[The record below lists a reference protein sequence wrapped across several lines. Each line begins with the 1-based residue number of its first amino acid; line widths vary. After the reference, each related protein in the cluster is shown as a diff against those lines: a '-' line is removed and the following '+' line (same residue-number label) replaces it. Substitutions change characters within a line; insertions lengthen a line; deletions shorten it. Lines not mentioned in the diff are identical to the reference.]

1 MINEVKENEILW
13 ARVNEDVIIPTKRD
27 EDACYDIYAYF
38 DEDYKIIYPNET
50 KIIHTGL
57 YVALNKKYKLE
68 LCERGSTGT
77 KGMGQRA
84 GEIDSGYRGEIGVPI
99 TNHNNG
105 MLIISKFIKE
115 DGKVDEETTNNV
127 VFKGKTRHNA
137 SPYGVV
143 PYGTVYYP
151 YTKAI
156 TSGAIVEVPQ
166 MESKEISIEELKA
179 IPSARGEGSL
189 GSSGK

>member
-13 ARVNEDVIIPTKRD
+13 ARINENVILPTKRD

-38 DEDYKIIYPNET
+38 EEDYMIIYPHET
-50 KIIHTGL
+50 KIIPTGL

-77 KGMGQRA
+77 KGIGQRS
-84 GEIDSGYRGEIGVPI
+84 GQIDSGYRGLIGVPI

-105 MLIISKFIKE
+105 ILIISKLVRE
-115 DGKVDEETTNNV
+115 DGKVDEEATNNLA
-127 VFKGKTRHNA
+127 FKGKKEGKV
-137 SPYGVV
+137 SV
-143 PYGTVYYP
+143 PYGIGYYP

-156 TSGAIVEVPQ
+156 TSGAIVEVPI
-166 MESKEISIEELKA
+166 MESREISVEELKA
-179 IPSARGEGSL
+179 IPSARGEGKL

>member
-13 ARVNEDVIIPTKRD
+13 ARINESVILPTKRD

-38 DEDYKIIYPNET
+38 EEDCIIIYPNQT
-50 KIIHTGL
+50 KIIPTGL

-77 KGMGQRA
+77 KGIGQRS
-84 GEIDSGYRGEIGVPI
+84 GQIDSGYRGEIGVPI

-105 MLIISKFIKE
+105 ILIISKFVTE
-115 DGKVDEETTNNV
+115 DGKVDESVTDKL
-127 VFKGKTRHNA
+127 VFKNGLK
-137 SPYGVV
+137 
-143 PYGTVYYP
+143 PYGTIYYP

-166 MESKEISIEELKA
+166 MKSKEISVEELKA
-179 IPSARGEGSL
+179 IPSARGEGML

>member
-13 ARVNEDVIIPTKRD
+13 ARVSGDVKLPTKRD

-38 DEDYKIIYPNET
+38 DEDYIVIYPHET

-77 KGMGQRA
+77 KGIGQRA

-105 MLIISKFIKE
+105 ILIISKFVTE
-115 DGKVDEETTNNV
+115 DGKVDESVTDKL
-127 VFKGKTRHNA
+127 VFKNGLK
-137 SPYGVV
+137 
-143 PYGTVYYP
+143 PYGTIYYP

>member
-13 ARVNEDVIIPTKRD
+13 ARINKDVILPTKRD

-38 DEDYKIIYPNET
+38 EEDYMIIYPHET
-50 KIIHTGL
+50 KIIPTGL

-77 KGMGQRA
+77 KGMGQRS
-84 GEIDSGYRGEIGVPI
+84 GQVDSGYRGLIGVPI

-105 MLIISKFIKE
+105 ILIISKLLDE
-115 DGKVDEETTNNV
+115 NGKINEEATNNV
-127 VFKGKTRHNA
+127 AFKGKRGGLGT
-137 SPYGVV
+137 V
-143 PYGTVYYP
+143 PYGTIYYP

-156 TSGAIVEVPQ
+156 TSGAIVEVPIV
-166 MESKEISIEELKA
+166 ESREISVEELKA

>member
-13 ARVNEDVIIPTKRD
+13 ARVNEDVKLPTKRD

-38 DEDYKIIYPNET
+38 EEDYMIIYPHET
-50 KIIHTGL
+50 KIIPTGL

-77 KGMGQRA
+77 KGIGQRS
-84 GEIDSGYRGEIGVPI
+84 GQIDSGYRGEIGVPI

-105 MLIISKFIKE
+105 ILIISKFVTE
-115 DGKVDEETTNNV
+115 DGKVDESVTDKL
-127 VFKGKTRHNA
+127 VFKNGLK
-137 SPYGVV
+137 PYGII
-143 PYGTVYYP
+143 YYP

-179 IPSARGEGSL
+179 IPSDRGEGSL

>member
-13 ARVNEDVIIPTKRD
+13 ARVNEDVKLPTKRD

-38 DEDYKIIYPNET
+38 EEDYMIIYPHET
-50 KIIHTGL
+50 KIIPTGL

-77 KGMGQRA
+77 KGIGQRS
-84 GEIDSGYRGEIGVPI
+84 GQIDSGYRGLIGVPI

-105 MLIISKFIKE
+105 ILIISKFVKE
-115 DGKVDEETTNNV
+115 DGKVDESATDKL
-127 VFKGKTRHNA
+127 VFKNDLK
-137 SPYGVV
+137 

-166 MESKEISIEELKA
+166 MESREISVEELKT

>member
-13 ARVNEDVIIPTKRD
+13 ARVSGDVKLPTKRD

-38 DEDYKIIYPNET
+38 EEDCIIIYPNQT
-50 KIIHTGL
+50 KIIPTGL

-77 KGMGQRA
+77 KGIGQRS
-84 GEIDSGYRGEIGVPI
+84 GQIDSGYRGLIGVPI

-105 MLIISKFIKE
+105 ILIISKFVTE
-115 DGKVDEETTNNV
+115 DGKVDTDKTNDIFRCRSTDKV
-127 VFKGKTRHNA
+127 A
-137 SPYGVV
+137 V

>member
-13 ARVNEDVIIPTKRD
+13 ARINESVILPTKRD

-38 DEDYKIIYPNET
+38 KEDYMIIYPHET
-50 KIIHTGL
+50 KIIPTGL
-57 YVALNKKYKLE
+57 YIALNKKYKLE

-77 KGMGQRA
+77 KGIGQRS
-84 GEIDSGYRGEIGVPI
+84 GQIDSGYRGEIGVPI

-105 MLIISKFIKE
+105 ILIISKFVTE
-115 DGKVDEETTNNV
+115 DGKVDESVTDKL
-127 VFKGKTRHNA
+127 VFKNGLK
-137 SPYGVV
+137 
-143 PYGTVYYP
+143 PYGTIYYP

-156 TSGAIVEVPQ
+156 TSGAIVEVPI
-166 MESKEISIEELKA
+166 MESREISIEELKT

>member
-13 ARVNEDVIIPTKRD
+13 ARTNEDVILPTKRD

-38 DEDYKIIYPNET
+38 EEDYIFIHPHET
-50 KIIHTGL
+50 KIIPTGL

-77 KGMGQRA
+77 KGIGQRS
-84 GEIDSGYRGEIGVPI
+84 GQIDSGYRGLIGVPI

-105 MLIISKFIKE
+105 VLIISKLLDEK
-115 DGKVDEETTNNV
+115 GNVDIEQTNNLI
-127 VFKGKTRHNA
+127 F
-137 SPYGVV
+137 
-143 PYGTVYYP
+143 GTSVYNMPNSIVYYP

-156 TSGAIVEVPQ
+156 TSGAIVEVPI
-166 MESKEISIEELKA
+166 MESREISVEELKT

>member
-1 MINEVKENEILW
+1 MINEVKVNEILW
-13 ARVNEDVIIPTKRD
+13 ARINDTVIIPTKRD
-27 EDACYDIYAYF
+27 EDACYDIYAHF
-38 DEDYKIIYPNET
+38 DEDYMIIYPHET
-50 KIIHTGL
+50 KIIPTGL

-77 KGMGQRA
+77 KGIGQRS
-84 GEIDSGYRGEIGVPI
+84 GEIDSGYRGLIGVPI

-105 MLIISKFIKE
+105 ILIISKFVKE
-115 DGKVDEETTNNV
+115 DGKVDEVATDKL
-127 VFKGKTRHNA
+127 VFKKFKTH
-137 SPYGVV
+137 
-143 PYGTVYYP
+143 GTIYYP

-166 MESKEISIEELKA
+166 MESKEISVEELKA
-179 IPSARGEGSL
+179 IPSARGNGSL

>member
-13 ARVNEDVIIPTKRD
+13 ARIDDTVKIPTKRD
-27 EDACYDIYAYF
+27 EDACYDIYAHF
-38 DEDYKIIYPNET
+38 EEDYMIIYPHET
-50 KIIHTGL
+50 KIIPTGL

-77 KGMGQRA
+77 KGIGQRS
-84 GEIDSGYRGEIGVPI
+84 GQIDSGYRGLIGVPI

-105 MLIISKFIKE
+105 ILIISKLLKE
-115 DGKVDEETTNNV
+115 DGKVDEEATDNV
-127 VFKGKTRHNA
+127 VFIKSKTKPH
-137 SPYGVV
+137 
-143 PYGTVYYP
+143 GTIYYP

-166 MESKEISIEELKA
+166 IESREISVEELTA
-179 IPSARGEGSL
+179 IPSDRGNGSL

>member
-13 ARVNEDVIIPTKRD
+13 ARINENVILPTKRD

-38 DEDYKIIYPNET
+38 DEDYMIIYPQET
-50 KIIHTGL
+50 KIIPTGL

-77 KGMGQRA
+77 KGIGQRS
-84 GEIDSGYRGEIGVPI
+84 GQIDSGYRGLIGVPI
-99 TNHNNG
+99 TNHNNEI
-105 MLIISKFIKE
+105 LVISRFIRE
-115 DGKVDEETTNNV
+115 DGTVDRDLTDNV
-127 VFKGKTRHNA
+127 AFKSKNGTINV
-137 SPYGVV
+137 PV
-143 PYGTVYYP
+143 PYRTIYYP

-156 TSGAIVEVPQ
+156 TSGAIVEVPI
-166 MESKEISIEELKA
+166 MESKEISVEELKS